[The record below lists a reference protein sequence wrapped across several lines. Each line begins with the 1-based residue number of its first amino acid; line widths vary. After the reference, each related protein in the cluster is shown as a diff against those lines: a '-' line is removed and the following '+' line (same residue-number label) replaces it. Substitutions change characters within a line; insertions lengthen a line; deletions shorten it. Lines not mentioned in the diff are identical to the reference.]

1 MTKKILLKYVKEKIA
16 ENRDAIEFLEQATIY
31 HQDPERVAELRGE
44 IDALEN
50 MARHFG
56 LVSAFGIL

>member
-1 MTKKILLKYVKEKIA
+1 MTKKKLLEYVKEKIK
-16 ENRDAIEFLEQATIY
+16 ENREVIEFIEQSNLY
-31 HQDPERVAELRGE
+31 HQDPERIAELRGE

-56 LVSAFGIL
+56 LVRAFGIL